1 MRPVGRVKNM
11 NMKTRIVYSNYTPEE
26 LLQLVEQYRSRLE
39 LFPEDHGTRYMLG
52 NCLFSLGRPE
62 EGHAEWNILLA
73 LDDPF
78 WNAGIQR
85 SRAIV
90 EPKQPPG
97 A

>member
-1 MRPVGRVKNM
+1 MCPAERAE
-11 NMKTRIVYSNYTPEE
+11 NMKTHLVFGRTPEQ
-26 LLQLVEQYRSRLE
+26 LLQLVEQYRSWLE

-52 NCLFSLGRPE
+52 NCFFSPGRPE

-85 SRAIV
+85 SREIV
-90 EPKQPPG
+90 EPKQLPST
-97 A
+97 